1 MKSLSEDSPLIG
13 QRTETLMDL
22 DAQDLDDYF
31 EKNMK
36 SLKKHKEEEE
46 SDFIRSGD
54 KRFVQ
59 L

>member
-1 MKSLSEDSPLIG
+1 MIG

-36 SLKKHKEEEE
+36 SLKNQKDEE
-46 SDFIRSGD
+46 SDSIRSGD
-54 KRFVQ
+54 
-59 L
+59 

>member
-1 MKSLSEDSPLIG
+1 MIG

-36 SLKKHKEEEE
+36 SLKNQKEEE
-46 SDFIRSGD
+46 SDLIRSGD
-54 KRFVQ
+54 
-59 L
+59 